1 MAELSL
7 GLAAYVP
14 SLKDHFVT
22 DLNWWK
28 TIPLLNLGHPSSLL
42 GKLSKNLSV
51 DLVEVLVMSR
61 YKANKGV
68 VVVVVDQSIRLDR

>member
-7 GLAAYVP
+7 GLGANVP
-14 SLKDHFVT
+14 SLRYFFEMDHFVI

-28 TIPLLNLGHPSSLL
+28 IIPLLNLGHLCSFL

-51 DLVEVLVMSR
+51 DLAEVLVMSR
-61 YKANKGV
+61 S
-68 VVVVVDQSIRLDR
+68 DT